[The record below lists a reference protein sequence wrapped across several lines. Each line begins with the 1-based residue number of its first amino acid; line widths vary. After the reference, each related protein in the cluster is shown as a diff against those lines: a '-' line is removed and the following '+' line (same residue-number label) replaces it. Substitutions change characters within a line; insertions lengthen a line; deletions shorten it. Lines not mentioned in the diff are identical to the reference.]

1 MRVLRC
7 ADKDLTFERPRIM
20 GVLNITPDSF
30 SDGGSYFERGQVD
43 VARVRGAA
51 EEMLDGGA
59 AVLDVGGESTRPGA
73 DPVTLVEELGRVIP
87 VIEALARLDTIVSVD
102 TRHAE
107 VARVAVQAGAR
118 MVNDVSAAADPD
130 MLGVVTSTQVGY
142 AVMHMQGTPQTMQH
156 SPHYADVVSEVRD
169 YLSTRVD
176 CCVAA
181 GVDPAR
187 LMVDPGFGFGKT
199 MAHNTE
205 LLSRLQ
211 DLRCRDL
218 PLLVGLSRKSMLGA
232 ITGRAVGERVHASVA
247 AALLAAQRGAD
258 LLRVHDVAATSDALK
273 VLTALR
279 GD

>member
-1 MRVLRC
+1 VRVLRC

-30 SDGGSYFERGQVD
+30 SDGGTYFRSGQVD
-43 VARVRGAA
+43 VVRVRGVA

-73 DPVTLVEELGRVIP
+73 DPVSLGEELGRVIP
-87 VIEALARLDTIVSVD
+87 VIEALAPLDTIVSVD

-107 VARVAVQAGAR
+107 VARAAVQAGAR

-156 SPHYADVVSEVRD
+156 SPRYADVVREVRD
-169 YLSTRVD
+169 YLSTRID

-181 GVDPAR
+181 GVDLTR
-187 LMVDPGFGFGKT
+187 LMIDPGFGFGKT

-211 DLRCRDL
+211 DLRYRDL
-218 PLLVGLSRKSMLGA
+218 PLLVGLSRKSMLGT
-232 ITGRAVGERVHASVA
+232 ITGRAVDERVHASVA

>member
-30 SDGGSYFERGQVD
+30 SDGGTYFRSGQVD
-43 VARVRGAA
+43 VVRVRGVA

-73 DPVTLVEELGRVIP
+73 DPVSLGEELGRVIP
-87 VIEALARLDTIVSVD
+87 VIEALAPLDTIVSVD

-107 VARVAVQAGAR
+107 VARAAVQAGAR

-156 SPHYADVVSEVRD
+156 SPRYADVVREVRD
-169 YLSTRVD
+169 YLSTRID

-181 GVDPAR
+181 GVDLTR
-187 LMVDPGFGFGKT
+187 LMIDPGFGFGKT

-211 DLRCRDL
+211 DLRYRDL
-218 PLLVGLSRKSMLGA
+218 PLLVGLSRKSMLGT
-232 ITGRAVGERVHASVA
+232 ITGRAVDERVHASVA

>member
-1 MRVLRC
+1 VRVLRC

-73 DPVTLVEELGRVIP
+73 DPVSRGEELGRVIP

-169 YLSTRVD
+169 YLSARID

-199 MAHNTE
+199 MAHNTK